1 MTRKAVEQL
10 GRRGKVQIKD
20 LFGDRREAKP
30 TPDSLVKR
38 RVKREENKKRIVIR
52 HKREY

>member
-1 MTRKAVEQL
+1 MTRKVIEPL
-10 GRRGKVQIKD
+10 GKRRKVQVEIV
-20 LFGDRREAKP
+20 FGEKREAKP